1 MVQIPVF
8 TSKSSP
14 TITAPV
20 TSGVPNIIGPAM
32 LPYEQISRLGNTVLA
47 IGQNKLE
54 QDLKFENDKAQLK
67 YNHDLNLLQ
76 LAKDFEAEEYVTQK
90 QHEMNVDKEMAN
102 YKTEMFKITESLSAE
117 FEINKI
123 KLQRENT
130 VNTAIAQSWDEIYKL
145 SDAANRSTNTDTALD
160 NWDYGIQKLKDK
172 LTNNVKDLYAKELI
186 LQKLDENTTLE
197 RAKVSSKNS

>member
-54 QDLKFENDKAQLK
+54 QDL
-67 YNHDLNLLQ
+67 
-76 LAKDFEAEEYVTQK
+76 
-90 QHEMNVDKEMAN
+90 
-102 YKTEMFKITESLSAE
+102 
-117 FEINKI
+117 
-123 KLQRENT
+123 
-130 VNTAIAQSWDEIYKL
+130 
-145 SDAANRSTNTDTALD
+145 
-160 NWDYGIQKLKDK
+160 
-172 LTNNVKDLYAKELI
+172 
-186 LQKLDENTTLE
+186 
-197 RAKVSSKNS
+197 